1 MSAPRLQLDFEGKQ
15 RRSGGV
21 LGVVLAVLGVA
32 AVTGAWLQ
40 LRTVAAQRE
49 GLELRREALARVASR
64 NVDLTQIKGL
74 GSQDTIKTVREL
86 ATPWSQLLGELES
99 ASSDNTGSVAILA
112 IEPDHAK
119 HRVKVTAEARN
130 LPVALAYVKRLKQTH
145 VLRYAMLD
153 SHEVRADDREH
164 PVRFQ
169 LSADW
174 TDAT

>member
-1 MSAPRLQLDFEGKQ
+1 MSAPRLMLDFEGQ

-21 LGVVLAVLGVA
+21 AGVLLAVLGIA
-32 AVTGAWLQ
+32 AVAGAWLQ
-40 LRTVAAQRE
+40 LRSMAAQRE
-49 GLELRREALARVASR
+49 GLELRREALARVAGR
-64 NVDLTQIKGL
+64 NAELTQIRGL

-153 SHEVRADDREH
+153 SHEVRADVREH

>member
-1 MSAPRLQLDFEGKQ
+1 MSAPRLQLDFEGQ
-15 RRSGGV
+15 RRGGGV
-21 LGVVLAVLGVA
+21 LGVLLAMLGIA

-40 LRTVAAQRE
+40 LRSVAAQRE
-49 GLELRREALARVASR
+49 GLELRREALARAASHSGE
-64 NVDLTQIKGL
+64 LAQIRGL
-74 GSQDTIKTVREL
+74 GSQDAIKTVREL

-153 SHEVRADDREH
+153 NHEVRADVREH

>member
-1 MSAPRLQLDFEGKQ
+1 MSAPRLQLDFEGQ
-15 RRSGGV
+15 RRGGGW
-21 LGVVLAVLGVA
+21 LGIAVAVLGA
-32 AVTGAWLQ
+32 LAVTGAWLQ
-40 LRTVAAQRE
+40 LRSVAAQRA
-49 GLELRREALARVASR
+49 GLELRREALERSGNR
-64 NVDLTQIKGL
+64 NAELAQIRGL
-74 GSQDTIKTVREL
+74 GSKDTVKTVREL
-86 ATPWSQLLGELES
+86 ATPWSQLLAELEA
-99 ASSDNTGSVAILA
+99 ASRDNTGTVAILA

-174 TDAT
+174 SDAT

>member
-15 RRSGGV
+15 RRSGGL

-64 NVDLTQIKGL
+64 NVDLTQIRGL

-86 ATPWSQLLGELES
+86 ATPWSQLLGELEA

>member
-1 MSAPRLQLDFEGKQ
+1 MSAPRLQIGFEGQQ

-21 LGVVLAVLGVA
+21 LGVVLAMLGLL

-40 LRTVAAQRE
+40 LRSVASQRE
-49 GLELRREALARVASR
+49 GLELRREALARAANRSTE
-64 NVDLTQIKGL
+64 LAQIKGL
-74 GSQDTIKTVREL
+74 GTKDTIKTVREL
-86 ATPWSQLLGELES
+86 ATPWSQLLSELES
-99 ASSDNTGSVAILA
+99 ASKDNSGNVAILA

>member
-1 MSAPRLQLDFEGKQ
+1 MSAPRLLLDFQGP
-15 RRSGGV
+15 RRGGGA

-32 AVTGAWLQ
+32 AAGGAWLQ
-40 LRTVAAQRE
+40 LRAVAAQRA
-49 GLELRREALARVASR
+49 GLELRRDAAERASR
-64 NVDLTQIKGL
+64 PGTEPAQIQGL
-74 GSQDTIKTVREL
+74 GARDTVRTVREL
-86 ATPWSQLLGELES
+86 ATPWSQLLGELEA

-130 LPVALAYVKRLKQTH
+130 LPMAIAYVHRLRKTG
-145 VLRYAMLD
+145 VLRFPMLD
-153 SHEVRADDREH
+153 NHEVRQDDREH

-174 TDAT
+174 SDAT